1 MLVEWIQ
8 QRVHSF
14 SNYQLLA
21 HLIFRFAISV
31 SSSSLAN
38 ARMPTMNNMGE
49 HAKMTLATVQ
59 TVSRAVSIV
68 EILCGVVGLIRS
80 FTNAV

>member
-1 MLVEWIQ
+1 
-8 QRVHSF
+8 
-14 SNYQLLA
+14 
-21 HLIFRFAISV
+21 
-31 SSSSLAN
+31 
-38 ARMPTMNNMGE
+38 MNNMGE